1 MLGLELLLRLRLVL
15 LGRLGGGAEGT
26 GGGGAGGH
34 PLFMFGS
41 NPKRVTFTNP
51 AKSRRVEIN
60 NKNTAGQKTKIIR
73 DVTVQTVANAR
84 FEKLN

>member
-1 MLGLELLLRLRLVL
+1 
-15 LGRLGGGAEGT
+15 
-26 GGGGAGGH
+26 
-34 PLFMFGS
+34 MFGS